1 MRRPRTADYKF
12 PRITSAA
19 NMATQIMI
27 YAPENDTEALKLLRT
42 SFSDSPLS
50 ARVAALN
57 LLIRRKARAHAARAH
72 SPR

>member
-1 MRRPRTADYKF
+1 MRRARKAEYRF
-12 PRITSAA
+12 PRITSAE

-27 YAPENDTEALKLLRT
+27 YAPENDAEALKLLRT

-57 LLIRRKARAHAARAH
+57 LLIRRKTRAHAARAQ